1 MQLVP
6 LIAIHWIE
14 IYPVDSTIQLL
25 NNWGQAQFV
34 HIFAVVARLRH
45 ETAEW
50 SRFRLE
56 DVNRRQRFLVPFSNF
71 DTVLKNSTPEKLKKK
86 FRKIAYG
93 TNLAFDLWWGLC
105 QDDQHLK
112 KNEGSVL
119 RYSET
124 LNVLQL
130 KFATSLPGSLIL
142 DPSKRRR

>member
-6 LIAIHWIE
+6 LKAIHWIE

-56 DVNRRQRFLVPFSNF
+56 DVATRQRFSSSF
-71 DTVLKNSTPEKLKKK
+71 LKL
-86 FRKIAYG
+86 
-93 TNLAFDLWWGLC
+93 
-105 QDDQHLK
+105 
-112 KNEGSVL
+112 
-119 RYSET
+119 
-124 LNVLQL
+124 
-130 KFATSLPGSLIL
+130 
-142 DPSKRRR
+142 

>member
-6 LIAIHWIE
+6 LIAIHWRE

-71 DTVLKNSTPEKLKKK
+71 DTVLKNSTPEKLKKEK
-86 FRKIAYG
+86 NSEKLPAVQTLHLTYG
-93 TNLAFDLWWGLC
+93 
-105 QDDQHLK
+105 
-112 KNEGSVL
+112 EVSVK
-119 RYSET
+119 T
-124 LNVLQL
+124 IN
-130 KFATSLPGSLIL
+130 T
-142 DPSKRRR
+142 